1 MPKTSDAQKRATAKW
16 IAKNKDRHN
25 EMKAKWLDENRA
37 YVNTLVA
44 ANNKKYYWR
53 NKEFAIFRQI
63 LLDP

>member
-1 MPKTSDAQKRATAKW
+1 MPTSEAQKRASAKW
-16 IAKNKDRHN
+16 SAANKERHDAL
-25 EMKAKWLDENRA
+25 KKKWVEDNRA
-37 YVNTLVA
+37 YVNATVG